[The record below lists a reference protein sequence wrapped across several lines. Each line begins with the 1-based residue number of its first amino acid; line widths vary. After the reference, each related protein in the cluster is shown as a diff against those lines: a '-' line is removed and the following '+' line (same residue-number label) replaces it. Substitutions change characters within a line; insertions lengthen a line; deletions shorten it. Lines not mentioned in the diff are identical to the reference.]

1 MSIRRAWIFA
11 HRKIIFILKSDHI
24 RLRDIH
30 ERADHRKFCAVQKC
44 LWWKRIKTSFEH
56 QRQQHRLNNIIL
68 MMRVSDLIA
77 SGGLCLKV

>member
-1 MSIRRAWIFA
+1 MSICRTWIFA
-11 HRKIIFILKSDHI
+11 YRKVIFILKSDYI
-24 RLRDIH
+24 RFRDIH
-30 ERADHRKFCAVQKC
+30 ERPDHRELCAVQKC
-44 LWWKRIKTSFEH
+44 LWRERIKTSFEH

>member
-1 MSIRRAWIFA
+1 MSISGAWIFA
-11 HRKIIFILKSDHI
+11 HRKIILILKSDHI
-24 RLRDIH
+24 SLRDIH
-30 ERADHRKFCAVQKC
+30 ERPDHGELCAVQKC
-44 LWWKRIKTSFEH
+44 LWRECIKTSFEH